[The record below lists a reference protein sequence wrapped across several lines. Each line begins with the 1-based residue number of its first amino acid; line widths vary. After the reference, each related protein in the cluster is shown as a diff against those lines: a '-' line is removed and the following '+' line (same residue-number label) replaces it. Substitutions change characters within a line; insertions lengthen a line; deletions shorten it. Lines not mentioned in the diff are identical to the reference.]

1 MIVVLKQLNAL
12 SSSTLTVVVG
22 GAFNMPEQMNI
33 SSYVVHCFCCKRNL
47 LFLIFSPLSD
57 RFCNQSTI
65 GRLSAGSHSSDSLT
79 AFIVDQKFFH
89 GTTVFLFV

>member
-33 SSYVVHCFCCKRNL
+33 SSSVVYIVFAVNGIYF
-47 LFLIFSPLSD
+47 FL
-57 RFCNQSTI
+57 
-65 GRLSAGSHSSDSLT
+65 SSVLCLT
-79 AFIVDQKFFH
+79 DFA
-89 GTTVFLFV
+89 TNRP